1 MTMILTTATDIQ
13 AIVGT
18 ICAVLTTILIPVVAY
33 FLKQKRKNIKRN
45 EIIDAVPNALDDI
58 KTGISDIKE
67 DQNVIKFNQQMQEKN
82 MKSLEKRYDQLET
95 QQLKYII
102 NDAFFSCGGHVENI
116 PYEVLVN
123 AAECAEIYLAKGLN
137 HETGARCHLIFEELR
152 RRATQTKEDENNG

>member
-1 MTMILTTATDIQ
+1 MVILSTATDVN

-18 ICAVLTTILIPVVAY
+18 IIAIITSILIPIIARL
-33 FLKQKRKNIKRN
+33 LKQRRKTAKRN
-45 EIIDAVPNALDDI
+45 EIIDSVPEALKDI
-58 KTGISDIKE
+58 QTGISDIKE

>member
-1 MTMILTTATDIQ
+1 MVILSTATDVN

-18 ICAVLTTILIPVVAY
+18 IIAIITSILIPIIARL
-33 FLKQKRKNIKRN
+33 LKQRRKTAKRN
-45 EIIDAVPNALDDI
+45 EIIDSVPEALKDI
-58 KTGISDIKE
+58 QTGISDIKE

-152 RRATQTKEDENNG
+152 RRATQTQEDENNG

>member
-1 MTMILTTATDIQ
+1 MILTAATDFQ
-13 AIVGT
+13 AIVGAL
-18 ICAVLTTILIPVVAY
+18 CAIITTILVPVVARAI
-33 FLKQKRKNIKRN
+33 KQHKKNKQRIETIDTMPETLKNIQ
-45 EIIDAVPNALDDI
+45 E
-58 KTGISDIKE
+58 GISDIKE

-137 HETGARCHLIFEELR
+137 HETGARCHLIFQELQ
-152 RRATQTKEDENNG
+152 RRATQTQEDENNG

>member
-1 MTMILTTATDIQ
+1 MVILSTATDVN

-18 ICAVLTTILIPVVAY
+18 AIAIITSILIPILAR
-33 FLKQKRKNIKRN
+33 FLKQRRKTAKRN
-45 EIIDAVPNALDDI
+45 EIIDSVPEALKDI
-58 KTGISDIKE
+58 QTGISDIKE

>member
-1 MTMILTTATDIQ
+1 MILTTATDIQ
-13 AIVGT
+13 AIVGA
-18 ICAVLTTILIPVVAY
+18 ICAVTTTILIPVIARL
-33 FLKQKRKNIKRN
+33 LKQRRKNTKRN
-45 EIIDAVPNALDDI
+45 EIIDAVPSALDDI

-67 DQNVIKFNQQMQEKN
+67 DQNIIKFNQQMQEKN

>member
-1 MTMILTTATDIQ
+1 MVILSTATDVN

-18 ICAVLTTILIPVVAY
+18 IIAIITSILIPIIARL
-33 FLKQKRKNIKRN
+33 LKQRRKTAKRN
-45 EIIDAVPNALDDI
+45 EIIDSVPEALKDI
-58 KTGISDIKE
+58 QTGISDIKE

-137 HETGARCHLIFEELR
+137 HETGARCHLIFQELQ

>member
-1 MTMILTTATDIQ
+1 MILTAVTEIQ

-18 ICAVLTTILIPVVAY
+18 ICAIITTILVPVSAK
-33 FLKQKRKNIKRN
+33 LIKQHNKNKKRI
-45 EIIDAVPNALDDI
+45 ETLDGVPNALKDI
-58 KTGISDIKE
+58 QDGISDIKE
-67 DQNVIKFNQQMQEKN
+67 DQNVIKYNQQLQEKN

-152 RRATQTKEDENNG
+152 RRAIQTQEDENNG